1 MQKEEYCVS
10 GMCKKSTACIL
21 LRDNPKISRCAIAS
35 VTTNERQRPEHAICI
50 TATSGED
57 VSNQHMEIIGAC
69 LVIQFHQGTNIH
81 INCSMKTAGQYLSQR
96 QQLKKGKRNALTAM
110 MEGWLPVMARVVWTP
125 ALKGNLSPW
134 KKQMTDKGMHN
145 PLNKD

>member
-1 MQKEEYCVS
+1 MRRPFHSAYSTSTLQTAPTSSMDKTTSLSSYGTKLLHCFWMQKEEYCVS
-10 GMCKKSTACIL
+10 GMNKKRTADCLL

-57 VSNQHMEIIGAC
+57 VSNQHMEILGEC

-81 INCSMKTAGQYLSQR
+81 INCSMKTTGQYLSQR
-96 QQLKKGKRNALTAM
+96 QQIKKA
-110 MEGWLPVMARVVWTP
+110 
-125 ALKGNLSPW
+125 
-134 KKQMTDKGMHN
+134 
-145 PLNKD
+145 